1 MNYYNNP
8 SGSSGNASAWQGDK
22 ERGGCLTVWL
32 VVVTAFNLFFGL
44 ISSLQLL
51 SYVGDPRVT
60 RVLPAVVI
68 YGLIG
73 LEIALIAGL
82 FGIWNWKRW
91 GVYTVAGALTISAV
105 LSLISGDALRGLVF
119 PIIQFAIFFYLINP
133 KWDYF
138 D

>member
-1 MNYYNNP
+1 VNYYNNP
-8 SGSSGNASAWQGDK
+8 PGQSGNAPAWQGEK
-22 ERGGCLTVWL
+22 ERGGCLTAWL

-60 RVLPAVVI
+60 RVIPAVVI

-91 GVYTVAGALTISAV
+91 GVYTVAGALAISAV
-105 LSLISGDALRGLVF
+105 FSLILGDALRGLVF

>member
-8 SGSSGNASAWQGDK
+8 PGSSGNASAWQGDK

-51 SYVGDPRVT
+51 SYVDDPRVT
-60 RVLPAVVI
+60 RVIPAVMI

-91 GVYTVAGALTISAV
+91 GVYTVAGALAISAV
-105 LSLISGDALRGLVF
+105 FSLISGDALRGLVF

>member
-8 SGSSGNASAWQGDK
+8 PGQSGNTPAWRGEK

-60 RVLPAVVI
+60 RVIPAVVI

-91 GVYTVAGALTISAV
+91 GVYTVAGALAISAV
-105 LSLISGDALRGLVF
+105 FSLISGDALRGLVF